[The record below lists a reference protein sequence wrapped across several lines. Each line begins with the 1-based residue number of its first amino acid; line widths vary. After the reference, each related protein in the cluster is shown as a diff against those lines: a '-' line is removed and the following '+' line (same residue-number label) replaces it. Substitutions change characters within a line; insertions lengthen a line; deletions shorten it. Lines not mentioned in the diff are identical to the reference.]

1 MQTNATAVIVK
12 VLARVI
18 ATVLISFCHCRVE
31 SKNAMHKRAMP
42 AKRTGKPDPRLAFL
56 SAEAFLEVCKVMTA
70 ALRAGNTRILSL
82 ALATNAAFS
91 LEMYLKC
98 LLLLE
103 QGLAA
108 RGHDI
113 HALFHSLSSSTQSEL
128 TRAHEK
134 FVESNS
140 ALMERLSQE
149 GLPTNLEDLL
159 KRGRNAFT
167 DFRYAHE
174 QIPSKT
180 DFALNGLTK
189 CVRERILELQPSW
202 DSALQDIA
210 DAEAK

>member
-1 MQTNATAVIVK
+1 LEIDNTRKFWKDAKQY
-12 VLARVI
+12 
-18 ATVLISFCHCRVE
+18 F
-31 SKNAMHKRAMP
+31 AMA
-42 AKRTGKPDPRLAFL
+42 AKQKGKPEARLAFL
-56 SAEAFLEVCKVMTA
+56 SAEAFLEVCKVLTA
-70 ALRAGNTRILSL
+70 ALRAGNRRVLSL

-113 HALFHSLSSSTQSEL
+113 HALFHSLSSSTRSEL

-134 FVESNS
+134 FAGSNS

-149 GLPTNLEDLL
+149 GLPTNLEELL

-202 DSALQDIA
+202 DLALQDIA
-210 DAEAK
+210 DAEAE